1 MTSFKAY
8 NKEFYELAGNSREY
22 LSELEIT
29 IKKRQKYIDLQT
41 ARTKQL
47 EQGVVPV
54 ADDELPINM
63 GDQEIV
69 DILSQFKK
77 NNRTHIC
84 KLHKIFKQ
92 EAHGITKPTS
102 ISPLEWITRED
113 LFLYVEIDFETYSK
127 VKHIFRMWEIYL
139 MGSVIQIRKR
149 VYALEKNPLLFKSE

>member
-1 MTSFKAY
+1 MSSFKAY
-8 NKEFYELAGNSREY
+8 NKEFYELAGSSREY

-29 IKKRQKYIDLQT
+29 IKNRQKYIDLQT
-41 ARTKQL
+41 ARTKQM
-47 EQGVVPV
+47 EQGVAP

-69 DILSQFKK
+69 DILSHFKK
-77 NNRTHIC
+77 HNRTHIC

-102 ISPLEWITRED
+102 IYPIEWITRED
-113 LFLYVEIDFETYSK
+113 LFTYLELDFETYCK
-127 VKHIFRMWEIYL
+127 VKHIFRMWELYL

-149 VYALEKNPLLFKSE
+149 VSALEKNPLLFKSE